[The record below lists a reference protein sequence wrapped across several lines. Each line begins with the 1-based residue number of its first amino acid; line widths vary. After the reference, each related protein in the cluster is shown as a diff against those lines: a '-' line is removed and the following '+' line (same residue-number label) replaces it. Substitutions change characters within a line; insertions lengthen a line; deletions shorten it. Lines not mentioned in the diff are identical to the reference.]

1 MGSIWVRILE
11 ITACI
16 AFASSGVLTAAKMK
30 MDMFG
35 VMVLGVVTTVGG
47 GLIRDIILGVRPPIM
62 FVDYAYV
69 LTSVVTSLVL
79 FMVIYLKKELL
90 NDSRRRLYDAM
101 MLIFDS
107 IGLGIFTVVGVNTA
121 MQMGYDNN
129 ILLVV
134 FVGVITGIGG
144 GITRDVLTGNIP
156 YIFVKHIYA
165 LASIAGAVV
174 CYYTYYLLGPDLSMT
189 IGSIVIIAIRF
200 AAAYFKLNMPRIED

>member
-1 MGSIWVRILE
+1 MNSIWVRILE

-30 MDMFG
+30 MDVFG
-35 VMVLGVVTTVGG
+35 VIVLGVVTTVGG
-47 GLIRDIILGVRPPIM
+47 GLIRDIILGVRPPVM
-62 FVDYAYV
+62 FTDKAYV
-69 LTSVVTSLVL
+69 LTSVITSLVL
-79 FMVIYLKKELL
+79 FVIIYLKKELL
-90 NDSRRRLYDAM
+90 NDSRRKLYDAM

-121 MQMGYDNN
+121 MQLGYQDSG
-129 ILLVV
+129 LLVI

-165 LASIAGAVV
+165 LASIAGAIV
-174 CYYTYYLLGPDLSMT
+174 CYYTYHSLGADLSMT
-189 IGSIVIIAIRF
+189 AGSIIIIAIRF
-200 AAAYFKLNMPRIED
+200 AAAYFRWNMPHLGE